1 MGNDVLT
8 RARRA
13 LFTEPAPAS
22 DLASVRRRA
31 RTLRVHRALAIGAA
45 SAVVAVGLVGP
56 MVALWGLGQRE
67 EVPADETPT
76 PIADAPMLDFE
87 PAPGWHVVTTDPAH
101 ADVLGVQASAS
112 NVPFVEG
119 DVPTAA
125 PNSFPNGYPAETEQS
140 LPPDGII
147 IVAQYPIRTRN
158 PLPPNRT
165 FPTRSLP
172 LTIDEEPSVGY
183 EGQDPDRALAVVN
196 ATVNER
202 YVSVQIIFG
211 TGDPTPALIREADE
225 ELGRLI
231 VAPPPTTTTAIDDF
245 GIRMDVPDDW
255 HAILFNW
262 GALPVL
268 HASTVPIVD
277 LYDGASARSALG
289 PDDLLLVLSQNDA
302 YAARYEE
309 ISLPVEIRSEDVCP
323 TCEIL
328 DDGTSPPADH
338 TLFYGSFAVSGR
350 RFDLFV
356 EFGTPSPTARQIE
369 ELNAVL
375 ATLAVDPPTTSPPSE
390 ATSGAVPA
398 APITVDLP
406 AGWIEKDEPVP
417 GTVGPRVVAAYGTWD
432 FPTGGECGP
441 EPALADLP
449 ADGALVWF
457 IEYADPGNAGDFI
470 SVLPQFSIDVQN
482 PPARWECAAAA
493 PSRMYMFRDG
503 GRFFEVHVA
512 FGPEATGDTLQQ
524 ANELITSLHADPAA

>member
-1 MGNDVLT
+1 MGNDVLA

-13 LFTEPAPAS
+13 VFTEPAPAS
-22 DLASVRRRA
+22 DLVGVRRRA
-31 RTLRVHRALAIGAA
+31 RTLRVRRALAAGAA
-45 SAVVAVGLVGP
+45 SAVVIIGLVGP
-56 MVALWGLGQRE
+56 MLALWGLGQRE
-67 EVPADETPT
+67 QPADETPT
-76 PIADAPMLDFE
+76 PAPDAPVLDFE
-87 PAPGWHVVTTDPAH
+87 PAPGWHVVGTDPAR
-101 ADVLGVQASAS
+101 ADALGVQAWAA

-119 DVPTAA
+119 ETPTAPSNA
-125 PNSFPNGYPAETEQS
+125 FPNGYPAETEES

-147 IVAQYPIRTRN
+147 IIAQYPIRTRN
-158 PLPPNRT
+158 PLPPNKS

-172 LTIDEEPSVGY
+172 LTIDEEPSVAY

-202 YVSVQIIFG
+202 YVSVQIVFG
-211 TGDPTPALIREADE
+211 TGEPGPALIREADE
-225 ELGRLI
+225 ELRRLI
-231 VAPPPTTTTAIDDF
+231 VAPPPTTTAAVDDF

-255 HAILFNW
+255 RAILFNW

-268 HASTVPIVD
+268 HASTVPVVD
-277 LYDGASARSALG
+277 LYDGASARPALG
-289 PDDLLLVLSQNDA
+289 PDDLFLVLSQNAA

-309 ISLPVEIRSEDVCP
+309 ISLPVEIRREDVCP

-328 DDGTSPPADH
+328 DDGTSPPAGH
-338 TLFYGSFAVSGR
+338 TLFYRSFVVSGR

-356 EFGTPSPTARQIE
+356 ELGTPSPTAEQID

-375 ATLAVDPPTTSPPSE
+375 ATLEVDPSTTSPPPE
-390 ATSGAVPA
+390 AASGNVPA
-398 APITVDLP
+398 APITVALP
-406 AGWIEKDEPVP
+406 AGWIEKDVPVP
-417 GTVGPRVVAAYGTWD
+417 GTVGPRVVAAYGTWN

-449 ADGALVWF
+449 PDGALVWF
-457 IEYADPGNAGDFI
+457 VEYVDPGNAADFI
-470 SVLPQFSIDVQN
+470 PVLPQFSIDVQD

-493 PSRMYMFRDG
+493 PSRMYLFRDG